1 MKIEK
6 MTINDYDK
14 VYALWLSCKG
24 IGLNSLDD
32 TRAGIDRFINRNPD
46 TCFVAIDNKQIVGS
60 ILVGNDGRR
69 GYIYHTA
76 VEPEYQRKGIGKA
89 LVDKSMEALN
99 EIGINKVALVAFKQN
114 ETGNKFWD
122 KMGFEIRG
130 DLIYRNKSINKFT
143 RIDT

>member
-1 MKIEK
+1 

-114 ETGNKFWD
+114 ETGNKFWN
-122 KMGFEIRG
+122 KMGFETRG

>member
-46 TCFVAIDNKQIVGS
+46 TCFVAIDNKRIVGA

-114 ETGNKFWD
+114 ETGNKFWN
-122 KMGFEIRG
+122 KMGFETRG

>member
-6 MTINDYDK
+6 ITINDYDK

-46 TCFVAIDNKQIVGS
+46 TCFVAIDNKRIVGA

-122 KMGFEIRG
+122 KMGFETRG

>member
-46 TCFVAIDNKQIVGS
+46 TCFVVIDNKRIVGAV
-60 ILVGNDGRR
+60 LVGNDGRR

-89 LVDKSMEALN
+89 LIDKSMEALN

-122 KMGFEIRG
+122 NMGLESRG

>member
-6 MTINDYDK
+6 ITINDYDK

-114 ETGNKFWD
+114 ETGNKFWN
-122 KMGFEIRG
+122 KMGFETRG

>member
-114 ETGNKFWD
+114 ETGNKFWN
-122 KMGFEIRG
+122 KMGFETRG